1 MCSPSN
7 PPIATTM
14 AVAVAPPIIS
24 TDEVNRLMHT
34 LQHNQVPS
42 TREALLEL
50 KRARSKAAAEVKPPQ
65 LSQTTKQTIVHYILH
80 SFSQPHGEPP
90 DWTKEQRW
98 DHQDLCLEMLKTLSM
113 HDVNDIVRA
122 YNAWKNVNDITL
134 RQDYDATSQT
144 RPLMLDQCDQRS
156 CLSIDMRGFHTH
168 NIKEDESEGLSLL
181 HERHKA
187 EADEKAKQILLN
199 AERHKTISSDGMFSL
214 DNTSFLAAS
223 LAQQDLVVVLQ
234 FDRQAQEMF
243 LLGDEADREAL
254 LQLSPL
260 GRVEVVGEWIA
271 KSVDNRNILVAATRA
286 KGHLLTSDERRLL
299 LAMEEEDCRYHLH
312 MWKHWQQQDT
322 SHVPTPNLAF
332 LQLNGTGRRRPR
344 EEYFRVP
351 RYWSKYIKV
360 RDTTIQPM
368 PLTVIRPFLWELY
381 HAAAKQRI
389 DAYDF
394 VEFVVQHMTLQ
405 FGAQTR
411 HRLQGLITAL
421 EQYCIKDSWVFAF
434 CRFCGIAEQL
444 PSDCFTFYVSAL
456 QCLQFAV
463 PNRAQQADYYIPSD
477 VFYPLFVKKAVMA
490 LRTIASDANI
500 DEAKWYATL
509 RECRVLCPRKTVLG
523 SPIYVVGLGAFMDL
537 VLDIWLSNRRTME
550 DEMRRMFVQ
559 FDTDQS
565 KSLSYDEFRAFIVH
579 CHKTLQESAST
590 RQSFC
595 QRVVDEKNVVKL
607 YGKCLM
613 QSDQSEINIDS
624 FVLGGMESMCL
635 STRCST

>member
-1 MCSPSN
+1 
-7 PPIATTM
+7 
-14 AVAVAPPIIS
+14 
-24 TDEVNRLMHT
+24 
-34 LQHNQVPS
+34 
-42 TREALLEL
+42 
-50 KRARSKAAAEVKPPQ
+50 
-65 LSQTTKQTIVHYILH
+65 
-80 SFSQPHGEPP
+80 
-90 DWTKEQRW
+90 
-98 DHQDLCLEMLKTLSM
+98 
-113 HDVNDIVRA
+113 
-122 YNAWKNVNDITL
+122 
-134 RQDYDATSQT
+134 YDCPA
-144 RPLMLDQCDQRS
+144 
-156 CLSIDMRGFHTH
+156 
-168 NIKEDESEGLSLL
+168 
-181 HERHKA
+181 
-187 EADEKAKQILLN
+187 
-199 AERHKTISSDGMFSL
+199 
-214 DNTSFLAAS
+214 
-223 LAQQDLVVVLQ
+223 
-234 FDRQAQEMF
+234 
-243 LLGDEADREAL
+243 
-254 LQLSPL
+254 
-260 GRVEVVGEWIA
+260 
-271 KSVDNRNILVAATRA
+271 
-286 KGHLLTSDERRLL
+286 
-299 LAMEEEDCRYHLH
+299 
-312 MWKHWQQQDT
+312 
-322 SHVPTPNLAF
+322 
-332 LQLNGTGRRRPR
+332 
-344 EEYFRVP
+344 
-351 RYWSKYIKV
+351 
-360 RDTTIQPM
+360 
-368 PLTVIRPFLWELY
+368 
-381 HAAAKQRI
+381 

-421 EQYCIKDSWVFAF
+421 EQYCIKDTWVFAF

-595 QRVVDEKNVVKL
+595 QRVVDEKNIVKL

>member
-1 MCSPSN
+1 DRYVVQVDSDAVFASVLDGHGGWQVAEYVNQHLIDNAATLLHDAAFNN
-7 PPIATTM
+7 PPASNDPTHSLLSN
-14 AVAVAPPIIS
+14 AFVD
-24 TDEVNRLMHT
+24 TDDALRALLLPAFQLGFGLVNRVGACT
-34 LQHNQVPS
+34 
-42 TREALLEL
+42 
-50 KRARSKAAAEVKPPQ
+50 
-65 LSQTTKQTIVHYILH
+65 
-80 SFSQPHGEPP
+80 
-90 DWTKEQRW
+90 
-98 DHQDLCLEMLKTLSM
+98 ML
-113 HDVNDIVRA
+113 A
-122 YNAWKNVNDITL
+122 Y
-134 RQDYDATSQT
+134 
-144 RPLMLDQCDQRS
+144 
-156 CLSIDMRGFHTH
+156 
-168 NIKEDESEGLSLL
+168 
-181 HERHKA
+181 
-187 EADEKAKQILLN
+187 AKGD
-199 AERHKTISSDGMFSL
+199 T
-214 DNTSFLAAS
+214 
-223 LAQQDLVVVLQ
+223 LVV
-234 FDRQAQEMF
+234 A
-243 LLGDEADREAL
+243 
-254 LQLSPL
+254 
-260 GRVEVVGEWIA
+260 
-271 KSVDNRNILVAATRA
+271 N
-286 KGHLLTSDERRLL
+286 
-299 LAMEEEDCRYHLH
+299 
-312 MWKHWQQQDT
+312 
-322 SHVPTPNLAF
+322 
-332 LQLNGTGRRRPR
+332 
-344 EEYFRVP
+344 
-351 RYWSKYIKV
+351 
-360 RDTTIQPM
+360 
-368 PLTVIRPFLWELY
+368 
-381 HAAAKQRI
+381 

-421 EQYCIKDSWVFAF
+421 EQYCIKDTWVFAF

-509 RECRVLCPRKTVLG
+509 RECRVLCPRKSVLG

>member
-156 CLSIDMRGFHTH
+156 STQKLKDAEVDEADQVVPDVRTFQLQRRKAIRTAIPPEKARQLIARRATVRPKPTDTPAAATIPPLLQHRHATPMMAAESTDH
-168 NIKEDESEGLSLL
+168 KEDESEGLSLL

-199 AERHKTISSDGMFSL
+199 AERHKTTSSDGMFSL

-234 FDRQAQEMF
+234 FGTWIEPQLVYSVTAKLDTILLLDRQAQEMF

-368 PLTVIRPFLWELY
+368 PLTVIRPFLWGLY

-389 DAYDF
+389 G
-394 VEFVVQHMTLQ
+394 T
-405 FGAQTR
+405 
-411 HRLQGLITAL
+411 
-421 EQYCIKDSWVFAF
+421 
-434 CRFCGIAEQL
+434 
-444 PSDCFTFYVSAL
+444 
-456 QCLQFAV
+456 
-463 PNRAQQADYYIPSD
+463 
-477 VFYPLFVKKAVMA
+477 
-490 LRTIASDANI
+490 
-500 DEAKWYATL
+500 
-509 RECRVLCPRKTVLG
+509 
-523 SPIYVVGLGAFMDL
+523 
-537 VLDIWLSNRRTME
+537 
-550 DEMRRMFVQ
+550 
-559 FDTDQS
+559 
-565 KSLSYDEFRAFIVH
+565 
-579 CHKTLQESAST
+579 
-590 RQSFC
+590 
-595 QRVVDEKNVVKL
+595 
-607 YGKCLM
+607 
-613 QSDQSEINIDS
+613 
-624 FVLGGMESMCL
+624 
-635 STRCST
+635 